1 MTEKEREARL
11 AAQKDGFLL
20 DKGYLYAV
28 DETGELRSNTYV
40 GVLYFREDGRYTSGS
55 EDLDRMVAGAIR
67 KSTDEKMTR
76 MDMLRAMYE
85 YTRDHIKYVGFGNHE
100 DSYRAAHG
108 KDGWM
113 VESATYALEN
123 GTGNC
128 YHFAATFAAL
138 ARGVGF
144 QAYAASGLIGSE
156 DQEHGWVEIVDDSGE
171 VWYSDPETEYARSY
185 WMDQK
190 YDLFYKSKDEIGSV
204 TGASRLNAGL
214 AVSTATV
221 TLGVPSPVTENE
233 PVKPF
238 TRPAAGSRTTVVP
251 SANLKSPATADLAAF
266 TAWENGRI
274 SATVLNAPPTIEVSN
289 QMFENHALRFV
300 SSAPEIPP
308 TAFSLKTEPNSR
320 PNAMNTS
327 AIGRLTMAATS
338 RFTLNGSPRNSAQM

>member
-1 MTEKEREARL
+1 MRRRIGKHILEAVLAILILTALCGCGVGAGAAPDPTPAATSTVTPESTPMLNPEEDTAQQERQARL

-156 DQEHGWVEIVDDSGE
+156 DQEHGWVEIVDDTGE

-185 WMDQK
+185 WMNQK

-204 TGASRLNAGL
+204 TGIGYLELTDPFEAERKEAEAEGRPL
-214 AVSTATV
+214 
-221 TLGVPSPVTENE
+221 PSP
-233 PVKPF
+233 
-238 TRPAAGSRTTVVP
+238 
-251 SANLKSPATADLAAF
+251 
-266 TAWENGRI
+266 
-274 SATVLNAPPTIEVSN
+274 AP
-289 QMFENHALRFV
+289 
-300 SSAPEIPP
+300 
-308 TAFSLKTEPNSR
+308 KT
-320 PNAMNTS
+320 
-327 AIGRLTMAATS
+327 
-338 RFTLNGSPRNSAQM
+338 

>member
-1 MTEKEREARL
+1 MRRRIGKHILEAVLAILILTALCGCGVGAGAGADPAPAAATPEPTPTVSSEEEAAQQERQARL
-11 AAQKDGFLL
+11 AAQQDGFLL

-100 DSYRAAHG
+100 DSYKAAHG

-156 DQEHGWVEIVDDSGE
+156 DQEHGWVEIVDDTGE

-185 WMDQK
+185 WMKQEF
-190 YDLFYKSKDEIGSV
+190 DLFYKSKDEIGSV
-204 TGASRLNAGL
+204 TGIGYLELTDPFEAERKEAEAEGRPL
-214 AVSTATV
+214 
-221 TLGVPSPVTENE
+221 PSP
-233 PVKPF
+233 
-238 TRPAAGSRTTVVP
+238 
-251 SANLKSPATADLAAF
+251 
-266 TAWENGRI
+266 
-274 SATVLNAPPTIEVSN
+274 AP
-289 QMFENHALRFV
+289 
-300 SSAPEIPP
+300 
-308 TAFSLKTEPNSR
+308 KT
-320 PNAMNTS
+320 
-327 AIGRLTMAATS
+327 
-338 RFTLNGSPRNSAQM
+338 

>member
-1 MTEKEREARL
+1 MRRRIGRHILGAVLAILILTALCGCGVGAGAAPDPTPAATSTVTPESTPMLNPEEDTAQQERQARL

-156 DQEHGWVEIVDDSGE
+156 DQEHGWVEIVDDTGE

-185 WMDQK
+185 WMKQEF
-190 YDLFYKSKDEIGSV
+190 DLFYKSKDEIGSV
-204 TGASRLNAGL
+204 TGIGYLELTDPFEAERKEAEAEGRPL
-214 AVSTATV
+214 
-221 TLGVPSPVTENE
+221 PSP
-233 PVKPF
+233 
-238 TRPAAGSRTTVVP
+238 
-251 SANLKSPATADLAAF
+251 
-266 TAWENGRI
+266 
-274 SATVLNAPPTIEVSN
+274 AP
-289 QMFENHALRFV
+289 
-300 SSAPEIPP
+300 
-308 TAFSLKTEPNSR
+308 KT
-320 PNAMNTS
+320 
-327 AIGRLTMAATS
+327 
-338 RFTLNGSPRNSAQM
+338 

>member
-1 MTEKEREARL
+1 MRQRIGKHILGAVLAILILASLCGCGMGTGAGPDPTPAAATPEPTPTLSPEEETAQQERQARL
-11 AAQKDGFLL
+11 TAQKDGFLL

-76 MDMLRAMYE
+76 MEMLRAMYE

-100 DSYRAAHG
+100 DSYKAAHG

-171 VWYSDPETEYARSY
+171 V
-185 WMDQK
+185 
-190 YDLFYKSKDEIGSV
+190 
-204 TGASRLNAGL
+204 
-214 AVSTATV
+214 
-221 TLGVPSPVTENE
+221 
-233 PVKPF
+233 
-238 TRPAAGSRTTVVP
+238 
-251 SANLKSPATADLAAF
+251 
-266 TAWENGRI
+266 
-274 SATVLNAPPTIEVSN
+274 
-289 QMFENHALRFV
+289 
-300 SSAPEIPP
+300 
-308 TAFSLKTEPNSR
+308 
-320 PNAMNTS
+320 
-327 AIGRLTMAATS
+327 
-338 RFTLNGSPRNSAQM
+338 

>member
-1 MTEKEREARL
+1 MRQRISGNIIGAFLIILILACLCGCGVGTGAGPDPAPAAATPEPTPTLSPEEETAQQERQARL
-11 AAQKDGFLL
+11 TAQKDGFLL

-76 MDMLRAMYE
+76 MEMLRAMYE

-100 DSYRAAHG
+100 DSYKAAHG

-156 DQEHGWVEIVDDSGE
+156 DQEHGWVEIVDDTGE

-185 WMDQK
+185 WMKQEF
-190 YDLFYKSKDEIGSV
+190 DLFYKSKDEIGSV
-204 TGASRLNAGL
+204 TGIGYQELTDPFEAERKEAEAEGRPQ
-214 AVSTATV
+214 
-221 TLGVPSPVTENE
+221 PSP
-233 PVKPF
+233 
-238 TRPAAGSRTTVVP
+238 
-251 SANLKSPATADLAAF
+251 
-266 TAWENGRI
+266 
-274 SATVLNAPPTIEVSN
+274 AP
-289 QMFENHALRFV
+289 
-300 SSAPEIPP
+300 
-308 TAFSLKTEPNSR
+308 KT
-320 PNAMNTS
+320 
-327 AIGRLTMAATS
+327 
-338 RFTLNGSPRNSAQM
+338 

>member
-1 MTEKEREARL
+1 MRQHIGRHILGAVLAILILASLCGCGMGTGAGADPTPAATTPEPTPTLSPEEEAAQQERQARL
-11 AAQKDGFLL
+11 AAQKDGYLL

-100 DSYRAAHG
+100 DSYKAAHG

-156 DQEHGWVEIVDDSGE
+156 DQEHGWVEIVDDTGE

-185 WMDQK
+185 WMKQEF
-190 YDLFYKSKDEIGSV
+190 DLFYKSKDEIGSV
-204 TGASRLNAGL
+204 TGIGYQELTDPFEAERKEAEAEGRPL
-214 AVSTATV
+214 
-221 TLGVPSPVTENE
+221 PSP
-233 PVKPF
+233 
-238 TRPAAGSRTTVVP
+238 
-251 SANLKSPATADLAAF
+251 
-266 TAWENGRI
+266 
-274 SATVLNAPPTIEVSN
+274 AP
-289 QMFENHALRFV
+289 
-300 SSAPEIPP
+300 
-308 TAFSLKTEPNSR
+308 KT
-320 PNAMNTS
+320 
-327 AIGRLTMAATS
+327 
-338 RFTLNGSPRNSAQM
+338 

>member
-1 MTEKEREARL
+1 MRRHIGRQIIGAVLLILVLSSLCGCGTGSGSSAREPVTSANPTPTMSPEEEAGQQERQARL

-128 YHFAATFAAL
+128 YHFASTFAAL

-156 DQEHGWVEIVDDSGE
+156 DQEHGWVEIVDENGE

-185 WMDQK
+185 WMKQEF
-190 YDLFYKSKDEIGSV
+190 DLFYKSKDEIGGV
-204 TGASRLNAGL
+204 TGIGYQEMTDPFEAERKEAEEQGRPL
-214 AVSTATV
+214 
-221 TLGVPSPVTENE
+221 PSPE
-233 PVKPF
+233 PK
-238 TRPAAGSRTTVVP
+238 
-251 SANLKSPATADLAAF
+251 
-266 TAWENGRI
+266 E
-274 SATVLNAPPTIEVSN
+274 
-289 QMFENHALRFV
+289 
-300 SSAPEIPP
+300 
-308 TAFSLKTEPNSR
+308 
-320 PNAMNTS
+320 
-327 AIGRLTMAATS
+327 
-338 RFTLNGSPRNSAQM
+338 

>member
-1 MTEKEREARL
+1 MRQHIGRHILGAVLAILILTALCGCGVGAGAAPDPTPAATSTVTPESTPMLNPEEDTAQQERQARL

-156 DQEHGWVEIVDDSGE
+156 DQEHGWVEIVDDTGE

-185 WMDQK
+185 WMKQEF
-190 YDLFYKSKDEIGSV
+190 DLFYKSKDEIGSV
-204 TGASRLNAGL
+204 TGIGYLELTDPFEAERKEAEAEGRPL
-214 AVSTATV
+214 
-221 TLGVPSPVTENE
+221 PSP
-233 PVKPF
+233 
-238 TRPAAGSRTTVVP
+238 
-251 SANLKSPATADLAAF
+251 
-266 TAWENGRI
+266 
-274 SATVLNAPPTIEVSN
+274 AP
-289 QMFENHALRFV
+289 
-300 SSAPEIPP
+300 
-308 TAFSLKTEPNSR
+308 KT
-320 PNAMNTS
+320 
-327 AIGRLTMAATS
+327 
-338 RFTLNGSPRNSAQM
+338 

>member
-1 MTEKEREARL
+1 MRQRISGNIIGAFLIILILACLCGCGVGTGAGPDPAPAAATPESTPTLSPEEEAAQQERQARL

-76 MDMLRAMYE
+76 MEMLRAMYE

-100 DSYRAAHG
+100 DSYKAAHG

-156 DQEHGWVEIVDDSGE
+156 DQEHGWVEIVDDTGE

-185 WMDQK
+185 WMKQEF
-190 YDLFYKSKDEIGSV
+190 DLFYKSKDEIGSV
-204 TGASRLNAGL
+204 TGIGYQELTDPFEAERKEAEAEGRPQ
-214 AVSTATV
+214 
-221 TLGVPSPVTENE
+221 PSP
-233 PVKPF
+233 
-238 TRPAAGSRTTVVP
+238 
-251 SANLKSPATADLAAF
+251 
-266 TAWENGRI
+266 
-274 SATVLNAPPTIEVSN
+274 AP
-289 QMFENHALRFV
+289 
-300 SSAPEIPP
+300 
-308 TAFSLKTEPNSR
+308 KT
-320 PNAMNTS
+320 
-327 AIGRLTMAATS
+327 
-338 RFTLNGSPRNSAQM
+338 